1 MGYRGDF
8 DCTDRV
14 GMASPPGSWRIA
26 AGGAMSSGFFK
37 QTGRVIR
44 EWISGIGIHE
54 KRGAALPRHKWAGA
68 RRGRVGGLAECRGGQ
83 GDREGGGALG

>member
-1 MGYRGDF
+1 MGYRGYF

-37 QTGRVIR
+37 KTGRVIR
-44 EWISGIGIHE
+44 GWTGGIGIRE
-54 KRGAALPRHKWAGA
+54 KRGAALARYARASA
-68 RRGRVGGLAECRGGQ
+68 RRGRVGGLAECRGGH
-83 GDREGGGALG
+83 GDREGGGAPG